1 MAELHPPAE
10 NATAALDA
18 LRECGAE
25 QLDPVRYAYLN
36 ALARRA
42 AEQPEL
48 LRERL
53 NAKIT
58 AQAEQLAAQCKKR
71 KRARA
76 KPDAS
81 AANNPLADLLAY
93 LASHGEVSPATPLPT
108 RTTPPA
114 LLPGTSSRAAP
125 PRELKSIA
133 YFRESWSQLYTEQQ
147 LTQTLAQAPE
157 NAGPMNSQHLSLRAL
172 KLMRDHAPA
181 YLQGFMSY
189 VDALIWLEHAAPVKA
204 AERGRAKGKKA

>member
-1 MAELHPPAE
+1 MPMAEVHHPAKDTT
-10 NATAALDA
+10 TAVLSA

-25 QLDPVRYAYLN
+25 QADPVRYAYLT

-42 AEQPEL
+42 AEQPAL
-48 LRERL
+48 LRDRL
-53 NAKIT
+53 NVKIT

-71 KRARA
+71 KRAKARPEA
-76 KPDAS
+76 IADG
-81 AANNPLADLLAY
+81 NPLAELLTY
-93 LASHGEVSPATPLPT
+93 LAAHGEESPTDTSPAIAAPRPATPRKPQT
-108 RTTPPA
+108 H
-114 LLPGTSSRAAP
+114 
-125 PRELKSIA
+125 ELKSIA
-133 YFRESWSQLYTEQQ
+133 YFRESWAQLHTEQQ

-204 AERGRAKGKKA
+204 AERGRVKGKKG